1 MIKGNGGN
9 MAHGDK
15 RSVSTDALE
24 TLGTIIGPGQGR
36 DAIHLAVEPVEAAI
50 DLYPGQDVGLVD
62 GKAGVTDDPVGIVDP
77 FLRNKVLKGER
88 FWLVVYPRQ
97 IASLRHVWTH
107 PKFPDPDQPAL
118 AAVLEPPRESQRFIR
133 EAAREIG
140 VDSADLLERLKD
152 YLDDRDS
159 GESEN
164 GICFGDEIDSW
175 ELPEGFWL
183 HYEAVTGRKVPEKF
197 REVYFRCAC

>member
-1 MIKGNGGN
+1 

-24 TLGTIIGPGQGR
+24 TLGTIIGSGQGR
-36 DAIHLAVEPVEAAI
+36 DAIHLAVEPIEAAI

-107 PKFPDPDQPAL
+107 PKFPDTGQ
-118 AAVLEPPRESQRFIR
+118 AVMRTEPPYESQRFIR

-140 VDSADLLERLKD
+140 VDSADLMERLKD
-152 YLDDRDS
+152 YIDTRAS
-159 GESEN
+159 GGSES
-164 GICFGDEIDSW
+164 GICFGNDLDSW
-175 ELPEGFWL
+175 ELPEGFWP
-183 HYEAVTGRKVPEKF
+183 HYEAVTGDKVPEQF